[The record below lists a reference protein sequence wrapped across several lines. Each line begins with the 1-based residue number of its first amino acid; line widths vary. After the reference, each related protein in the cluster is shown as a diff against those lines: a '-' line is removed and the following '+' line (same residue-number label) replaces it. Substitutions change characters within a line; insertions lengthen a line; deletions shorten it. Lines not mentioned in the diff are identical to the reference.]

1 LQEGISVRGFD
12 KMSKPLEGVK
22 VIEIAQEIQ
31 GPFAGLFLADMGAE
45 VTKVENRETG
55 DLSRWLRAGLLG
67 GPEIKNADV
76 SHYFTAMNRGKRSI
90 TVDLKKKEGVEVVKR
105 LVATH
110 DVILTNYRPGVLDRL
125 GLGYEDV
132 RKLNPKI
139 VYAQAS
145 SWGPRGPWVSR
156 PSRDTLAQ
164 AASGLMSKTGMPSDP
179 PLAAG
184 AAIADQTGAL
194 TLAGGVMAALFA
206 RERTGQSQK
215 VDASIYGTM
224 IAAQGFE
231 LNYASLT
238 GTEPAR
244 AGRGHPFLHG
254 VWGAFRTKDSF
265 ICIAGVDDKRWQDFC
280 RIMGIQEIQDDPEFE
295 NAARNFHGE
304 KIEKILDGIF
314 PTKTTHEWLA
324 ELTAADIL
332 VTEVAT
338 HQQVLA
344 SEQARANGY
353 LLDLEHPEAGKI
365 TVTGC
370 PVSLNGEIA
379 TTAQPAP
386 EHGQHTEEILLE
398 IGYSWEEIAALQ
410 EAEAV

>member
-1 LQEGISVRGFD
+1 
-12 KMSKPLEGVK
+12 MSKPLEGLK
-22 VIEIAQEIQ
+22 VIEVAQEIQ
-31 GPFAGLFLADMGAE
+31 GPFAGLFLASLGADII
-45 VTKVENRETG
+45 KIENKETG
-55 DLSRWLRAGLLG
+55 DLSRWMLAQLIG
-67 GPEIKNADV
+67 GPDTKNANV
-76 SHYFTAMNRGKRSI
+76 SHYFIAMNRGKRSI
-90 TVDLKKKEGVEVVKR
+90 TVDLKKKAGVEIVKR

-110 DVILTNYRPGVLDRL
+110 DVLLTNYRPGVLDRL

-184 AAIADQTGAL
+184 AAIADQAGAL
-194 TLAGGVMAALFA
+194 TLASGVLAALFE
-206 RERTGQSQK
+206 RERTGHGQR

-231 LNYASLT
+231 LNYASMT
-238 GTEPAR
+238 GEEPGR

-254 VWGAFRTKDSF
+254 VWGAFRTKDSYL
-265 ICIAGVDDKRWQDFC
+265 CIAGVDDKRWPDFC

-314 PTKTTHEWLA
+314 PTKTTHEWLPGV
-324 ELTAADIL
+324 AA
-332 VTEVAT
+332 
-338 HQQVLA
+338 
-344 SEQARANGY
+344 
-353 LLDLEHPEAGKI
+353 P
-365 TVTGC
+365 
-370 PVSLNGEIA
+370 
-379 TTAQPAP
+379 
-386 EHGQHTEEILLE
+386 
-398 IGYSWEEIAALQ
+398 
-410 EAEAV
+410 

>member
-1 LQEGISVRGFD
+1 
-12 KMSKPLEGVK
+12 MSKPLEGIK

-31 GPFAGLFLADMGAE
+31 GPFAGLFLADLGAE
-45 VTKVENRETG
+45 ITKVENRETG
-55 DLSRWLRAGLLG
+55 DLSRFLLAALLG
-67 GPEIKNADV
+67 GPQTKNANV
-76 SHYFTAMNRGKRSI
+76 SHYFIAMNRGKRSI
-90 TVDLKKKEGVEVVKR
+90 TVDLKKKAGVEIVKR

-164 AASGLMSKTGMPSDP
+164 AASGLMSKTGMESDP

-194 TLAGGVMAALFA
+194 TLAGGVLAALFA
-206 RERTGQSQK
+206 RERTGKSQR

-224 IAAQGFE
+224 IAAQTFE
-231 LNYASLT
+231 LVYGSMT
-238 GTEPAR
+238 GEEPAR

-254 VWGAFRTKDSF
+254 VWGAFRTKDGF
-265 ICIAGVDDKRWQDFC
+265 ICIAGVDDQRWPDFC
-280 RIMGIQEIQDDPEFE
+280 RIMGIQKIQDDPEFD
-295 NAARNFHGE
+295 NATRNFRGA
-304 KIEKILDGIF
+304 KIEKMLDGIF
-314 PTKTTHEWLA
+314 PNKTTREWLA

-338 HQQVLA
+338 HQQVIH

-353 LLDLEHPEAGKI
+353 LLDLDHPVAGKM

-379 TTAQPAP
+379 TEANPPP

-398 IGYSWEEIAALQ
+398 LGYSWEEIGALR
-410 EAEAV
+410 EAEAI

>member
-1 LQEGISVRGFD
+1 
-12 KMSKPLEGVK
+12 MSKPLAGIK

-31 GPFAGLFLADMGAE
+31 GPFAALFLSDLGAE
-45 VTKVENRETG
+45 ITKVENREIG
-55 DLSRWLRAGLLG
+55 DLSRWLTAQLLG
-67 GPEIKNADV
+67 GPQVKNAAV

-90 TVDLKKKEGVEVVKR
+90 TVDLKKQDGIEIIRR
-105 LVATH
+105 LAKTH

-125 GLGYEDV
+125 GLGYEDL

-145 SWGPRGPWVSR
+145 SWGPKGPWTMR

-164 AASGLMSKTGMPSDP
+164 AASGLMSKTGMPNDP

-184 AAIADQTGAL
+184 AAIADQAGAL
-194 TLAGGVMAALFA
+194 TLAGGVLAALFA
-206 RERTGQSQK
+206 RERTGHGQR

-238 GTEPAR
+238 GEEPQR

-254 VWGAFRTKDSF
+254 VWGAFRTRDGHV
-265 ICIAGVDDKRWQDFC
+265 CIAGVDDQRWSRFC
-280 RIMGIQEIQDDPEFE
+280 KIMGIEHVMNDPECSD
-295 NAARNFHGE
+295 NATRNFHGA
-304 KIEKILDGIF
+304 KIEAVLDAVF
-314 PTKTTHEWLA
+314 PKKTTAEWL
-324 ELTAADIL
+324 EQLNNADIL
-332 VTEVAT
+332 ATEVAS

-344 SEQARANGY
+344 SEQARLNGY
-353 LLDLEHPEAGKI
+353 LMNLNHPVAGKI

-370 PVSLNGEIA
+370 PVTLNGEVA
-379 TTAQPAP
+379 HEAHPAP

-398 IGYSWEEIAALQ
+398 HGYTWEEIGALRDS
-410 EAEAV
+410 EAI